1 MTEPPFPPHY
11 IKLPPT
17 IACAD
22 EDDSVKVTMILILG
36 LCWADRYRQTPPY
49 TPDELAGLLKR
60 SRATLYRHLNR
71 LQELGWLQVHHVDGR
86 RLVLQPC
93 IQIVEG
99 QPTTPA
105 AAGLGSRAFPM
116 EGEMHDK
123 EELRAALQEAGITG
137 RALRELLQENIDPVT
152 VRAWYWWTW
161 AREQE
166 WMDNPA
172 GYIISRLRDG
182 DDPPEEF
189 LEMVQLT
196 PEATARLI
204 SAWVSSEQY
213 QGWHSLEDD
222 KKLYRLAPLWGEVRD
237 GMRGYRS

>member
-1 MTEPPFPPHY
+1 VTEPPFPPHY

-22 EDDSVKVTMILILG
+22 EDDSVKITMILILG

-49 TPDELAGLLKR
+49 TPAQLAELLKR

-71 LQELGWLQVHHVDGR
+71 LQELGWLLVHHVDGR
-86 RLVLQPC
+86 RLVLQPR
-93 IQIVEG
+93 IRIVEG
-99 QPTTPA
+99 QPTTPET
-105 AAGLGSRAFPM
+105 AGPSGQAFPI

-123 EELRAALQEAGITG
+123 PVLRDALQEAGITG

-161 AREQE
+161 APEQK

-172 GYIISRLRDG
+172 GYIINRLRDG
-182 DDPPEEF
+182 DEPPDEF
-189 LEMVQLT
+189 LELVQLT
-196 PEATARLI
+196 PEETDRLVK
-204 SAWVSSEQY
+204 AWVGSEQY
-213 QGWHSLEDD
+213 QGWPSLEEDE
-222 KKLYRLAPLWGEVRD
+222 KLRRLAPLWAEVRD
-237 GMRGYRS
+237 AMKGY